1 MLYDPVY
8 LVVLQLI
15 IRVPYVNIF
24 FKCCFVLPGLEHS
37 PGPQPPHSYATKAH
51 KEHFQ
56 GCRCSYRCNCLG
68 GAPGWTFAPGPMSY
82 APAHACFKG
91 TQLARR
97 IKSTL
102 VGVDFCVQIVF
113 CGPAAENLQSLQT
126 YPESAHA
133 LTKKHQI
140 IGCIESSRKQ
150 KKVAEQAAYLAAC

>member
-8 LVVLQLI
+8 LIVLQLI

-24 FKCCFVLPGLEHS
+24 FNAVLYCLVWSIAQVPNCPAHML
-37 PGPQPPHSYATKAH
+37 QKAH

-56 GCRCSYRCNCLG
+56 GCRCSYRCNCPG

-133 LTKKHQI
+133 WCERFLRPCLTDLLSNTGNSLK
-140 IGCIESSRKQ
+140 
-150 KKVAEQAAYLAAC
+150 